1 MFAENP
7 RAPKASANFTQS
19 GWQRFTA
26 MGSMPRSIFVVAD
39 FAISA
44 VVDADDWQIE
54 VVFYG
59 RHDFLYGEH
68 EGAVAKETNNWSVG
82 GRYFCADCGG

>member
-1 MFAENP
+1 
-7 RAPKASANFTQS
+7 
-19 GWQRFTA
+19 
-26 MGSMPRSIFVVAD
+26 MGSMPLDFVVAD

-82 GRYFCADCGG
+82 VRCFCADRGG